1 MQNLIISVFIFLVSG
16 ATALVFGQTTEAIK
30 PSVVAG
36 DVVSISA
43 ASIVVN
49 AKTGQVNVA
58 ITDKTEFK
66 KVTAENPSLKTAV
79 AAAASDIGVGDK
91 LMVTGIM
98 NPDGKSLPARSVYLM
113 SKSDIAQKQ
122 AKEAEQW
129 KTRGI
134 TGKVTAVN
142 PQTNQIT
149 LEIRSLM
156 GATTTV
162 LTPKQ
167 DAKFIRYAPD
177 SVKFSE
183 AKPSTFAEVAKGDSL
198 RALGDKSADGTSFT
212 AEEIITGAFQTTAGT
227 VKSVDVAT
235 NEVVITDLNTKK
247 DVTISLGSVS
257 VMKKFPAE
265 FAERMAGMGQGGMR
279 PAGQGGQPGQAGQ
292 PGQTGQGTPAAG
304 TSTPGTPGQ
313 GTPGAGRPGG
323 FGGGRG
329 GSVDD
334 MLERFPNITAAD
346 LKAGDVIAISSTK
359 TAPDAKIKAIKL
371 LAGVEPFIRMAQMA
385 AAAQGGGGRGQ
396 GSVNMQIPGLD
407 GFGGQ

>member
-1 MQNLIISVFIFLVSG
+1 MIQNLIVSVFIFLISG
-16 ATALVFGQTTEAIK
+16 VFALAFGQTPEAIK
-30 PSVVAG
+30 PSVVSG
-36 DVVSISA
+36 DVVSINA
-43 ASIVVN
+43 TAIVVN
-49 AKTGQVNVA
+49 AKTGEVNVA

-66 KVTAENPSLKTAV
+66 KVTAENPSIKTAV
-79 AAAASDIGVGDK
+79 AATTSDIGVGDK

-98 NPDGKSLPARSVYLM
+98 NADGKSLPARAVYLM

-122 AKEAEQW
+122 AKEAEKW

-142 PQTNQIT
+142 AQTNQIT
-149 LEIRSLM
+149 LEVRSLM

-162 LTPKQ
+162 LTPKG

-183 AKPSTFAEVAKGDSL
+183 AKPSSFTEIANGDSI

-212 AEEIITGAFQTTAGT
+212 AEEIITGAFQTIAGT
-227 VKSVDVAT
+227 VKTIDIER
-235 NEVVITDLNTKK
+235 NEVVINDLNSKK
-247 DVTISLGSVS
+247 DVTIALATAS

-265 FAERMAGMGQGGMR
+265 FAERMAGGPGGPGGGARPGQGGT
-279 PAGQGGQPGQAGQ
+279 A
-292 PGQTGQGTPAAG
+292 TAG
-304 TSTPGTPGQ
+304 TATPGTATPSTGTPGQ
-313 GTPGAGRPGG
+313 GQPGGMRPGG

-359 TAPDAKIKAIKL
+359 TKPDEKIKAIKL

-385 AAAQGGGGRGQ
+385 AAAQGGGRPGAQ
-396 GSVNMQIPGLD
+396 TSLSIPGLD
-407 GFGGQ
+407 GFGTP

>member
-1 MQNLIISVFIFLVSG
+1 MQNLIISVFIFIVSG
-16 ATALVFGQTTEAIK
+16 AFATVFGQTPLMKPVLVPGVVTTVSERTITFNSAKGTVEA
-30 PSVVAG
+30 SL
-36 DVVSISA
+36 S
-43 ASIVVN
+43 
-49 AKTGQVNVA
+49 
-58 ITDKTEFK
+58 DKTEYK
-66 KVTAENPSLKTAV
+66 RASPDNLRNTSPSALGEIK
-79 AAAASDIGVGDK
+79 VGDNII
-91 LMVTGIM
+91 VSGF
-98 NPDGKSLPARSVYLM
+98 PSADGKSIPAIRVYLLA
-113 SKSDIAQKQ
+113 KADIEQKN
-122 AKEAEQW
+122 AKETEQW

-134 TGKVTAVN
+134 TGKVTAIN

-177 SVKFSE
+177 SAKFSE
-183 AKPSTFAEVAKGDSL
+183 AKPSTFTEIAKGDSL

-212 AEEIITGAFQTTAGT
+212 AEEIITGAFQSVVGT
-227 VKSVDVAT
+227 VKSVDIAT

-279 PAGQGGQPGQAGQ
+279 PAGQGVQPGQGGQ
-292 PGQTGQGTPAAG
+292 PGQTGQGGTPTSG
-304 TSTPGTPGQ
+304 TPTPGAPGQ

-346 LKAGDVIAISSTK
+346 LKVGDVIAISSTK

-371 LAGVEPFIRMAQMA
+371 LAGVEPFIRMAPMA
-385 AAAQGGGGRGQ
+385 AAAQGGGGGQ
-396 GSVNMQIPGLD
+396 GRPVSLGIPGLD